1 MSRDLILVSLSLM
14 TWGLGEGMFFY
25 FTPLYMQQLGASPV
39 MIGAILGG
47 VGIAMTAS
55 FLPAGYISD
64 RLGRRPLLR
73 LAWLMGVSATWVM
86 ALSRTLPMFVF
97 GNILY
102 GATAFVV
109 VPLNSYI
116 TAARGKWSVGRALT
130 IISASFSMGAILG
143 PLIGGW
149 IGEHVGLQRTFLVA
163 AVIFIF
169 STLLIFFVRPQPVEP
184 PHPDANGRGLRGLL
198 LNARYTRFLV
208 IVFIV
213 MFCMFLPQPLSQ
225 NFLVNQRGLDLTQI
239 GQLIS
244 VRYLGVVL
252 LNLTLG
258 QINARAGFLLAQIG
272 VSMFTLLIWQGS
284 GMPWYALGYL
294 LLGSY
299 QTARSLATAQARSL
313 IHHANMGLGYGMIET
328 MASMAIILA
337 PPLAGYLYSLNPVW
351 IYPISLVLIGVA
363 IVVTLI
369 FSPIKR
375 EEIN

>member
-1 MSRDLILVSLSLM
+1 MSRDLILIALSLM
-14 TWGLGEGMFFY
+14 TWGLGEGMFYY
-25 FTPLYMQQLGASPV
+25 FSPLYMQQLGASPV

-47 VGIAMTAS
+47 VGMAMTAS

-86 ALSRTLPMFVF
+86 ALSRSLPMFVL
-97 GNILY
+97 GIVLY

-130 IISASFSMGAILG
+130 TISASFSMGAILG

-149 IGEHVGLQRTFLVA
+149 IGEKVGLQRTFLVA

-169 STLLIFFVRPQPVEP
+169 STLLIFFIRPQPVEP
-184 PHPDANGRGLRGLL
+184 PHPDPNGRGLRGLL

-208 IVFIV
+208 LVFIV
-213 MFCMFLPQPLSQ
+213 MFCLYLPQPFSQ
-225 NFLVNQRGLDLTQI
+225 NFLQNQRGLNLAQI

-258 QINARAGFLLAQIG
+258 QINAQAGFLLAQIG
-272 VSMFTLLIWQGS
+272 VSLFTLLIWKGT

-299 QTARSLATAQARSL
+299 QTARSLATAQGRSL

-337 PPLAGYLYSLNPVW
+337 APLAGYLYSLNPVW
-351 IYPISLVLIGVA
+351 IYPVSLVLIGIA